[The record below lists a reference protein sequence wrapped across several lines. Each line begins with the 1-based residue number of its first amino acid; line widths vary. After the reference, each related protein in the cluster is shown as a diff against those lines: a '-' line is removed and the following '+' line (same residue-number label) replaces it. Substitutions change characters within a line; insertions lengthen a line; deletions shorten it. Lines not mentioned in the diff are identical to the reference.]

1 MSQLRAALLIAGTDL
16 HRRLRNRSFVSQ
28 AVVGPIVLAAII
40 SLAFG
45 GGSLVDTTI
54 GVVDA
59 DGSDAS
65 RGLVS
70 GLEQAS
76 SDELRFET
84 VDSVGAAR
92 PRVAD
97 DDDLGAAIVVPAGF
111 AASLASADP
120 ASLEVLTSSDD
131 PISADVARSVAATVA
146 DRADAAR
153 LAVATSGVLG
163 TPPPDAD
170 ALAAIDLPV
179 TVDVTGTGGD
189 VSPAAY
195 FGPAM
200 GLLFLFLSVG
210 VMARDLLVDER
221 TRLIDRLRAGPVGD
235 GAILVGKGVSVL
247 AIGVSSL
254 LVIWAVTSR
263 ALDADWGD
271 PLGVLVLIVAAA
283 LAVAGIAGLI
293 AAVARTEQQAD
304 TLATTLAFVFALV
317 GGAFVPPGL
326 MPAALRALSL
336 LTPTGAALHGFA
348 ELSAGEGTLVDVVPY
363 VLALLGWAVGAGLVA
378 ARLLPRRLSGGR

>member
-1 MSQLRAALLIAGTDL
+1 VNQLRAALLIAGTDL
-16 HRRLRNRSFVSQ
+16 TRRLRNRSFVIQ
-28 AVVGPIVLAAII
+28 AVVGPIALAAII

-45 GGSLVDTTI
+45 GGGLVDTTI

-65 RGLVS
+65 RSLVS

-97 DDDLGAAIVVPAGF
+97 DDLGAAIVVPAGF

-120 ASLEVLTSSDD
+120 GSLEVLTSSDD
-131 PISADVARSVAATVA
+131 PISADVARAVAATVA

-153 LAVATSGVLG
+153 LAVATAGALG
-163 TPPPDAD
+163 TPPPGAD

-235 GAILVGKGVSVL
+235 GAILVGKGASVL
-247 AIGVSSL
+247 AVGVSSL

-263 ALDADWGD
+263 ALGADWGD
-271 PLGVLVLIVAAA
+271 PLGVVVLIVAAA

-293 AAVARTEQQAD
+293 AGVARTEQQAD
-304 TLATTLAFVFALV
+304 TLATTVAFVFALV
-317 GGAFVPPGL
+317 GGAFIPPGL

-336 LTPTGAALHGFA
+336 FTPTGEALHGFA

-378 ARLLPRRLSGGR
+378 ARLLPRRLSGRR

>member
-1 MSQLRAALLIAGTDL
+1 MNQLRAALLIAGTDL
-16 HRRLRNRSFVSQ
+16 TRRLRNRSFVSQ

-40 SLAFG
+40 GLAFG

-92 PRVAD
+92 PRVA

-163 TPPPDAD
+163 TSPPDAD

-254 LVIWAVTSR
+254 LVIWAVTSL

-317 GGAFVPPGL
+317 GGAFIPPGL

-336 LTPTGAALHGFA
+336 FTPTGAALHGFA

>member
-1 MSQLRAALLIAGTDL
+1 VSQLGAALLIAGTDL
-16 HRRLRNRSFVSQ
+16 TRRLRNRSFVIQ
-28 AVVGPIVLAAII
+28 AVVGPIALAAII

-45 GGSLVDTTI
+45 GGGLVDTTI

-97 DDDLGAAIVVPAGF
+97 DDLGAAIVVPAGF

-131 PISADVARSVAATVA
+131 PISADVARAVAATVA

-153 LAVATSGVLG
+153 LAVATAGALG
-163 TPPPDAD
+163 TPPPGAD

-179 TVDVTGTGGD
+179 TVDVTGTVGD

-195 FGPAM
+195 FGPGM

-235 GAILVGKGVSVL
+235 GAILVGKGASVL
-247 AIGVSSL
+247 AVGVSSL

-263 ALDADWGD
+263 ALGADWGD
-271 PLGVLVLIVAAA
+271 PLGVVVLIVAAA

-293 AAVARTEQQAD
+293 AGVARTEQQAD
-304 TLATTLAFVFALV
+304 TLATTVAFVFALV
-317 GGAFVPPGL
+317 GGAFIPPGQ

-336 LTPTGAALHGFA
+336 FTPTGEALHGFA

-363 VLALLGWAVGAGLVA
+363 VLALLAWAVGAGLVA

>member
-1 MSQLRAALLIAGTDL
+1 MNQLRAALLIAGTDL
-16 HRRLRNRSFVSQ
+16 TRRLRNRSFVSQ

-92 PRVAD
+92 PRVA

-263 ALDADWGD
+263 ALHADWGD

-317 GGAFVPPGL
+317 GGAFIPPGL

>member
-1 MSQLRAALLIAGTDL
+1 VNQLRAALLIAGTDL
-16 HRRLRNRSFVSQ
+16 TRRLRNRSFVSQ

-97 DDDLGAAIVVPAGF
+97 DDLGAAIVVPAGF

-179 TVDVTGTGGD
+179 AVDVTGTGGD

-210 VMARDLLVDER
+210 VMARDLLVEER

-263 ALDADWGD
+263 ALGADWGD

-317 GGAFVPPGL
+317 GGAFIPPGL

-336 LTPTGAALHGFA
+336 FTPTGAALHGFA

>member
-1 MSQLRAALLIAGTDL
+1 VSQLRAALLIAGTDL
-16 HRRLRNRSFVSQ
+16 TRRLRNRSFVIQ
-28 AVVGPIVLAAII
+28 AVVGPIALAAII

-45 GGSLVDTTI
+45 GGGLVDTTI

-65 RGLVS
+65 RSLVS

-92 PRVAD
+92 PRVA

-131 PISADVARSVAATVA
+131 PISADVARAVAATVA

-153 LAVATSGVLG
+153 LAVATAGVLG
-163 TPPPDAD
+163 TPPPGAD
-170 ALAAIDLPV
+170 SLAAIDLPV
-179 TVDVTGTGGD
+179 TLDVTGTGGD

-235 GAILVGKGVSVL
+235 GAILVGKGGSVL
-247 AIGVSSL
+247 AVGVSSL

-263 ALDADWGD
+263 ALGADWGD
-271 PLGVLVLIVAAA
+271 PLGVVVLIVAAA

-293 AAVARTEQQAD
+293 AGVARTEQQAD
-304 TLATTLAFVFALV
+304 TLATTVAFVFALV
-317 GGAFVPPGL
+317 GGAFIPPGQ
-326 MPAALRALSL
+326 MPPALRALSL
-336 LTPTGAALHGFA
+336 LTPTGEALHGFA

>member
-1 MSQLRAALLIAGTDL
+1 VSQLRAALLIAGTDL
-16 HRRLRNRSFVSQ
+16 TRRLRNRSFVIQ

-45 GGSLVDTTI
+45 GGGLVDTTI

-65 RGLVS
+65 RSLVS

-92 PRVAD
+92 PRVA

-131 PISADVARSVAATVA
+131 PISADVARAVAATVA

-153 LAVATSGVLG
+153 LAVATAGALG
-163 TPPPDAD
+163 TPPPGAD

-235 GAILVGKGVSVL
+235 GAILVGKGASVL
-247 AIGVSSL
+247 AVGVSSL

-263 ALDADWGD
+263 ALGADWGD
-271 PLGVLVLIVAAA
+271 PLGVVVLIVAAA

-293 AAVARTEQQAD
+293 AGVARTEQQAD
-304 TLATTLAFVFALV
+304 TLATTVAFVFALV
-317 GGAFVPPGL
+317 GGAFIPPGQ

-336 LTPTGAALHGFA
+336 FTPTGEALHGFA

-363 VLALLGWAVGAGLVA
+363 VLALLAWAVGAGLVA

>member
-1 MSQLRAALLIAGTDL
+1 VNQLRAALLIAGTDL
-16 HRRLRNRSFVSQ
+16 TRRLRNRSFVSQ

-92 PRVAD
+92 PRVA

-317 GGAFVPPGL
+317 GGAFIPPGL

-336 LTPTGAALHGFA
+336 FTPTGAALHGFA

>member
-1 MSQLRAALLIAGTDL
+1 VSQLGAALLIAGTDL
-16 HRRLRNRSFVSQ
+16 TRRLRNRSFVIQ
-28 AVVGPIVLAAII
+28 AVVGPIALAAII

-45 GGSLVDTTI
+45 GGGLVDTTI

-92 PRVAD
+92 PRVA

-153 LAVATSGVLG
+153 LAVATSGVLS

-254 LVIWAVTSR
+254 LVIWAVTSL

-317 GGAFVPPGL
+317 GGAFIPPGL

-336 LTPTGAALHGFA
+336 FTPTGAALHGFA

>member
-1 MSQLRAALLIAGTDL
+1 MNQLRAALLIAGTDL
-16 HRRLRNRSFVSQ
+16 TRRLRNRSFVSQ

-92 PRVAD
+92 PRVA

-210 VMARDLLVDER
+210 VMARDLLVEER

-263 ALDADWGD
+263 ALGADWGD

-317 GGAFVPPGL
+317 GGAFIPPGL

-336 LTPTGAALHGFA
+336 FTPTGAALHGFA

>member
-1 MSQLRAALLIAGTDL
+1 VSQLRAALLIAGTDL
-16 HRRLRNRSFVSQ
+16 TRRLRNRSFVIQ
-28 AVVGPIVLAAII
+28 AVVGPIALAAII

-45 GGSLVDTTI
+45 GGGLVDTTI

-65 RGLVS
+65 RSLVS

-92 PRVAD
+92 PRVA

-131 PISADVARSVAATVA
+131 PISADVARAVAATVA

-153 LAVATSGVLG
+153 LAVATAGALG
-163 TPPPDAD
+163 TPPPGAD

-179 TVDVTGTGGD
+179 TVDVTGTVGD

-195 FGPAM
+195 FGPGM

-235 GAILVGKGVSVL
+235 GAILVGKGASVL
-247 AIGVSSL
+247 AVGVSSL

-263 ALDADWGD
+263 ALGADWGD
-271 PLGVLVLIVAAA
+271 PLGVVVLIVAAA

-293 AAVARTEQQAD
+293 AGVARTEQQAD
-304 TLATTLAFVFALV
+304 TLATTVAFVFALV
-317 GGAFVPPGL
+317 GGAFIPPGQ

-336 LTPTGAALHGFA
+336 FTPTGEALHGFA

-363 VLALLGWAVGAGLVA
+363 VLALLAWAVGAGLVA

>member
-16 HRRLRNRSFVSQ
+16 RRRLRNRSFVSQ

-92 PRVAD
+92 PRVA

-210 VMARDLLVDER
+210 VMARDLLVEER

-263 ALDADWGD
+263 ALGADWGD

-317 GGAFVPPGL
+317 GGAFIPPGL

-336 LTPTGAALHGFA
+336 FTPTGAALHGFA

>member
-1 MSQLRAALLIAGTDL
+1 MNQLRAALLIAGTDL
-16 HRRLRNRSFVSQ
+16 TRRLRNRSFVSQ

-84 VDSVGAAR
+84 VDSVEAAR
-92 PRVAD
+92 PRVA

-111 AASLASADP
+111 AAALASADP

-235 GAILVGKGVSVL
+235 SAILVGKGVSVL

-254 LVIWAVTSR
+254 LVIWAVTSL

-317 GGAFVPPGL
+317 GGAFIPPGL

-336 LTPTGAALHGFA
+336 FTPTGAALHGFA

>member
-16 HRRLRNRSFVSQ
+16 TRRLRNRSFVSQ

-97 DDDLGAAIVVPAGF
+97 DDLGAAIVVPAGF

-163 TPPPDAD
+163 TSPPDAD

-317 GGAFVPPGL
+317 GGAFIPPGL

-336 LTPTGAALHGFA
+336 FTPTGAALHGFA